1 MESAEAT
8 TSKGGWLREALREL
22 DGASHA
28 HSTSPVPDEHS
39 VPGYRVAVVCVA
51 IAFTL
56 TSLYMGAALARE
68 LGLDMG
74 VRAVLVG
81 SVILAVMSIPA
92 AIVGARTRLSTYMI
106 VQNVFGRVGSKF
118 VNVVLAIVLLGWYAV
133 TAELFGRTCFLTVA
147 QYFPGTPVPPAAY
160 TIACSVA
167 IVATTIFGFK
177 AIERLSLFVAPL
189 LVVLTVYVAYRALQ
203 HSSWNVLAA
212 MPGTDPD
219 LGRGISAVVGGMIV
233 NVVLMPDITRYSRTT
248 FDCALISVTGNGIG
262 AGGALILAMLPALA
276 FAELDPIKY
285 MVGLSLAGLA
295 FTTLVLSTWSM
306 NSVNLYSTGLVTS
319 TAIRGVSYARV
330 VIGCGVV
337 GTIMAVM
344 GVGDRLIDFLVL
356 LGLIVPPIAAVY
368 LTDFFVLRRCDYTG
382 DRHLAQAGATNI
394 SGIISC
400 ASGAVVGMGLYFTK
414 NSLTGVPTI
423 ESFVS
428 AATIYFMAERIRL
441 AMRRD
446 RSWR

>member
-1 MESAEAT
+1 MA
-8 TSKGGWLREALREL
+8 EALREL
-22 DGASHA
+22 DGAAQS
-28 HSTSPVPDEHS
+28 HSTSPVPDEQS
-39 VPGYRVAVVCVA
+39 VPGYRVAIVCVA

-56 TSLYMGAALARE
+56 TSLYSGAALAQE
-68 LGLDMG
+68 LGLRLG
-74 VRAVLVG
+74 VWAVVAG
-81 SVILAVMSIPA
+81 SAILSVMSIPA

-106 VQNVFGRVGSKF
+106 VQNVFGTVGSKF

-147 QYFPGTPVPPAAY
+147 EYFPNAPLPPTAY
-160 TIACSVA
+160 TIACSV
-167 IVATTIFGFK
+167 VVTATTIFGFK

-189 LVVLTVYVAYRALQ
+189 LVVLTVHVAHLALR
-203 HSSWNVLAA
+203 HSTLAA
-212 MPGTDPD
+212 MVGIPGTDPD

-248 FDCALISVTGNGIG
+248 FDCALISVTGNGVG

-276 FAELDPIKY
+276 FAEQDPMKY
-285 MVGLSLAGLA
+285 MAALSLVGVA

-306 NSVNLYSTGLVTS
+306 NAVNLYSTGLVTS
-319 TAIRGVSYARV
+319 TALPRVSYARI

-337 GTIMAVM
+337 GTLMALL
-344 GVGDRLIDFLVL
+344 GFGDRLIDFLVL

-368 LTDFFVLRRCDYTG
+368 LTDFFVLSRCDYAAQE
-382 DRHLAQAGATNI
+382 HLEHRGATNV
-394 SGIISC
+394 SGIVAC
-400 ASGAVVGMGLYFTK
+400 AGGASLGMGLYFTK
-414 NSLTGVPTI
+414 ASLTGVPTI

-428 AATIYFMAERIRL
+428 AALIYFLAERL
-441 AMRRD
+441 RRSLGRN